1 MKTHQKIGYHYWLAQ
16 QCFWAILIMGSSS
29 SAGESNQ
36 AVCRVENQL
45 AGSTNLGSGTLIDVT
60 DDGQYGFVLTCAHL
74 FSEGRGRVKARFAD
88 GSNHVATVLRIDRAA
103 DLAALEIVRP
113 STRPAAVSLA
123 TVTGHQY
130 RACGFGPAGE
140 FSCVVGPS
148 LGGTA
153 SPGRVNLRLRGSV
166 RSGDSGG
173 GVFDTQDRLVGVI
186 WGTAEGVTYASS
198 GKPFER
204 FLQSTLGRRYGSVVG
219 GSVADASRSNASQSR
234 RIANC
239 PDGRCPLVPSQPR
252 VLAPRET
259 PSTDSARDCC
269 LALRKRLEAV
279 ERELARRERGASN
292 AAKPASDPRS
302 LFSAPMLKRLVNH
315 RWALLGTLCGAA
327 FLGWLLSRARC
338 RRSER
343 LRSRL
348 AEQEIQ
354 TAEKEATAAA
364 DASFP
369 EKEKAETTTEFEFE
383 TSAPIERDDR
393 EARQLLRLSQLEGR
407 DPLQDALA
415 GRLALDRLDEVAE
428 GGGADATFADK
439 LRRELRE
446 RFNDVAPTKFEF
458 TVNENTTTLAPS
470 AN

>member
-1 MKTHQKIGYHYWLAQ
+1 MMFPTNGVCHCWPASASLKLAQ
-16 QCFWAILIMGSSS
+16 QCIWAILIMGSSS

-36 AVCRVENQL
+36 AVCRVENHL
-45 AGSTNLGSGTLIDVT
+45 TGSTNLGSGTLIDVT
-60 DDGQYGFVLTCAHL
+60 DDGQYGFILTCAHL
-74 FSEGRGRVKARFAD
+74 FSEGRGRVTARFAD
-88 GSNHVATVLRIDRAA
+88 GSTHVATVLRIDRAA

-113 STRPAAVSLA
+113 SSRPAAVSLA
-123 TVTGHQY
+123 FSTGSHY

-140 FSCVVGPS
+140 FVCVAGS
-148 LGGTA
+148 ALGKTA

-173 GVFDTQDRLVGVI
+173 GVFDTQGRLVGVI

-198 GKPFER
+198 GAPFER
-204 FLQSTLGRRYGSVVG
+204 FLQCTLGRRYRSVVDGSVD
-219 GSVADASRSNASQSR
+219 DALRSNASQSR

-239 PDGRCPLVPSQPR
+239 PDGRCPLIPARPS
-252 VLAPRET
+252 VIAPRET
-259 PSTDSARDCC
+259 PVQGATRDCC
-269 LALRKRLEAV
+269 LPLQKRLEAV
-279 ERELARRERGASN
+279 ERELARRERVASN

-302 LFSAPMLKRLVNH
+302 LFSAPVRERLVNH
-315 RWALLGTLCGAA
+315 RWTLLGGLGGAA
-327 FLGWLLSRARC
+327 FFGWWLCRT
-338 RRSER
+338 RRSRSGR

-354 TAEKEATAAA
+354 TAEMEATAAA

-369 EKEKAETTTEFEFE
+369 KKATTETTTEFDIE
-383 TSAPIERDDR
+383 TVSPVERDDR
-393 EARQLLRLSQLEGR
+393 EARELLQLSQLEGR

-428 GGGADATFADK
+428 GGGADATFADG

-446 RFNDVAPTKFEF
+446 RFNEVAPTKFTYESK
-458 TVNENTTTLAPS
+458 P
-470 AN
+470 